1 MLNLISIIIGLGALF
16 WAFIAFTPFLGALNW
31 LVVPWALLGVG
42 VGALSSRTSGR
53 NFNLIV
59 VLICVL
65 RLWLG
70 AGIF

>member
-1 MLNLISIIIGLGALF
+1 MNILSILIGLGALF

-42 VGALSSRTSGR
+42 VGALSSHSSGR

-59 VLICVL
+59 VLICVA
-65 RLWLG
+65 RLALG
-70 AGIF
+70 GGIF

>member
-1 MLNLISIIIGLGALF
+1 MNIISILIGLGALF

-42 VGALSSRTSGR
+42 VGALSSRSSGR

-59 VLICVL
+59 VLLCIA
-65 RLWLG
+65 RRALG
-70 AGIF
+70 HGIF